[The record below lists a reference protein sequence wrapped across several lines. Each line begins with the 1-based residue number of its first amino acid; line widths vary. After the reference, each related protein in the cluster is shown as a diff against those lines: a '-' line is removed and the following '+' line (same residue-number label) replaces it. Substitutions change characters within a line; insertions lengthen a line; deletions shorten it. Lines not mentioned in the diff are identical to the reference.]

1 MMVIAVVIMS
11 DREEPFL
18 PACLESVA
26 DAVDLV
32 ALNDNGSAEEN
43 PNMEAVISS
52 RLYRAKKVR
61 VIKSPFR
68 GFGPARNKCLELV
81 LDLRPER
88 PWVLMLDCDEVH
100 TWGLTALTRGILPR
114 LPESI
119 GGVDVYTRQFM
130 RTFDYYTA
138 VEIRHNFLF
147 RLHPE
152 TRWEGAVREKLVGA
166 EGKRICLPYTFF
178 HYGGAMPSRAVL
190 DKLKTCAR
198 YGDLTYKMEDLER
211 LDPERF
217 LDGESGRVLNF
228 KGTHPPLAEA
238 VIRLLMQEREEDI
251 RLFDALVQKAREDPR
266 VRLKNVLSKLNFSFR
281 VKGRFLQSLF
291 LFWNN
296 NRALRSLGELFS

>member
-32 ALNDNGSAEEN
+32 AINDNGSAEEN

-81 LDLRPER
+81 FDLRPKT

-114 LPESI
+114 LSAKTGI
-119 GGVDVYTRQFM
+119 VDVYARQFM

-138 VEIRHNFLF
+138 VDIRRNFLF
-147 RLHPE
+147 RLQPE
-152 TRWEGAVREKLVGA
+152 TRWEGAVREELVGA
-166 EGKRICLPYTFF
+166 EGKRIRLPYTFF
-178 HYGGAMPSRAVL
+178 HYGGAMHPRAVF
-190 DKLKTCAR
+190 DNLKTFAR
-198 YGDLTYKMEDLER
+198 YGDPALRMEDLER

-238 VIRLLMQEREEDI
+238 VIRLLTQEREEDL
-251 RLFDALVQKAREDPR
+251 RLFDSLVQKARKDPR
-266 VRLKNVLSKLNFSFR
+266 VRLKNILSELDFSSR
-281 VKGRFLQSLF
+281 VKWSFLQSLF